1 MSQYETNPKW
11 LYKPVEVDNLK
22 EIQRE
27 IIPIIFK
34 KIPNFLHMPPEFIPI
49 MREEIEPFAPCYTEF
64 IKKHAVISQW
74 SWCAIITTN
83 LDLDFPIHVDSTDWE
98 KRCYGLN
105 IPVINCE
112 GTCTVWYDTEIQGN
126 RYDDSDFRAVARVQ
140 KPGAPA
146 VEIGR
151 WDTNKPAWINTSV
164 PHRPVSIHRL
174 PRAVLSARFD
184 PEIHELLY

>member
-1 MSQYETNPKW
+1 MPQYQTNPKW

-34 KIPNFLHMPPEFIPI
+34 KIPNFLHMPPEFVPI
-49 MREEIEPFAPCYTEF
+49 MRDEIEPFAPCYTEF
-64 IKKHAVISQW
+64 IKNHAVISQW

-83 LDLDFPIHVDSTDWE
+83 LNLDFPIHVDSTDWE

-112 GTCTVWYDTEIQGN
+112 GTFTVWYDTEIQGN

-151 WDTNKPAWINTSV
+151 WDTNTPAWINTSV
-164 PHRPVSIHRL
+164 PHRPVSTHKL

-184 PEIHELLY
+184 PELHELLY

>member
-1 MSQYETNPKW
+1 MSQYQTNPKW

-34 KIPNFLHMPPEFIPI
+34 KIPNFLHMPPEFVPI
-49 MREEIEPFAPCYTEF
+49 MRDEIEPFAPCYTEF
-64 IKKHAVISQW
+64 IKNHAVISQW

-83 LDLDFPIHVDSTDWE
+83 LNLDFPIHVDSTDWE

-105 IPVINCE
+105 LPVINCE
-112 GTCTVWYDTEIQGN
+112 GTSTVWYDTEIHGN
-126 RYDDSDFRAVARVQ
+126 VYDDLDFRAVARMQ

-164 PHRPVSIHRL
+164 PHRPVSTHGL

-184 PEIHELLY
+184 PELHELLY